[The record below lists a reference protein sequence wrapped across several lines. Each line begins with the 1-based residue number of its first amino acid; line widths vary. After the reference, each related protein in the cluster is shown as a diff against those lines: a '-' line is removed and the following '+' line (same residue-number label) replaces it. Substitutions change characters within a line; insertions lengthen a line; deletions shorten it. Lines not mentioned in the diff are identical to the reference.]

1 MSSYRKQ
8 QYQHWNHRDAQR
20 EAERKAAE
28 EEQRRRTE
36 MNETNFPSLSTAH
49 PINSR
54 EQLQGNT
61 FAKLAEDWAVD
72 AEVER
77 RMAEHRKFQA
87 EMERRET
94 ERLMIHRT
102 QQRFARHADYEADEM
117 SPMPA
122 EAAPAQRSVLDDDSG
137 WTEVRNKKQR
147 KPKRELTV
155 EEMDERERRRE
166 AEETN
171 EEFNGHLFDSNR
183 HDHDR
188 V

>member
-1 MSSYRKQ
+1 MSTYRPSHRKQ
-8 QYQHWNHRDAQR
+8 DYYWSQRDAQR

-36 MNETNFPSLSTAH
+36 FNETNFPSLSTAH
-49 PINSR
+49 PINTR
-54 EQLQGNT
+54 EQLKGNA

-87 EMERRET
+87 EMERREA
-94 ERLMIHRT
+94 ERMMIHRT
-102 QQRFARHADYEADEM
+102 QQRYARHEEYEADEM
-117 SPMPA
+117 PA
-122 EAAPAQRSVLDDDSG
+122 QTAPAQRSVLDDDSG
-137 WTEVRNKKQR
+137 WTEVTHKKYR
-147 KPKRELTV
+147 KPKREMTV
-155 EEMDERERRRE
+155 EEMDEIERNLEREQD
-166 AEETN
+166 